1 MASLPT
7 ADEMRSAYPAL
18 AHYETDDEKAEIAAM
33 ILDAR
38 NRICVVL
45 RQRYKVSLWPDASY
59 PPAVSSWV
67 KEGAFALMIT
77 SPKVEGAGEE
87 GDNTG
92 AALWKR
98 IMDEVRE
105 VAKKGG
111 LLDDDLEEVEEELPS
126 KPPGASQATVR
137 LRTLEPMNT
146 LDDPARSRITLP
158 QRTISTRRGEWV

>member
-7 ADEMRSAYPAL
+7 VEQMQSAFPAL
-18 AHYETDDEKAEIAAM
+18 QHYETDLEKDEIQSM

-45 RQRYKVSLWPDASY
+45 RQRYKVSLWPETNF
-59 PPAVSSWV
+59 PPTVASWV

-98 IMDEVRE
+98 VMDEVKA
-105 VAKKGG
+105 VAAKGG
-111 LLDDDLEEVEEELPS
+111 LIDDDLQEVEEELPS
-126 KPPGASQATVR
+126 KPPGASQASVR